1 MKSSS
6 TFIADLPES
15 FSAFTAGLIKPS
27 LTAIMTAVVAFVFSG
42 LWFLQSAEDLVAGY
56 PQLLASGPGDDY
68 AFITAAALNVADTKP
83 SRRGVAVLGASCLRA
98 ATDEVKIESE
108 LQNADISE
116 RVFNLTTRGQSL
128 WESIAIADY
137 IVPGFGGVLLIDT
150 NPLRFARGLST
161 LETIMRNQRVGFR
174 SPILVELALD
184 ANIPATPA
192 TGYYAWDNRI
202 YLRAR
207 LNKVFKNL
215 LLGPVEHEHS
225 RLSETIDKE
234 KRNWVIERITE
245 DIKSYDEDVEVLLDA
260 LSKLSTALSRS
271 DSATIILI
279 EPPINPNFIDTV
291 IGRDF
296 YARHM
301 NRIRQY
307 ARSTNI
313 QFWEMNEELAFGKSN
328 FADWCHLNNTHS
340 RDEYSQLLTD
350 NLIREFLRE

>member
-6 TFIADLPES
+6 AFIADLPES

-27 LTAIMTAVVAFVFSG
+27 LTAIMTAVVAFIFSG

-202 YLRAR
+202 YLRTR

-234 KRNWVIERITE
+234 KRNRVIERNTE
-245 DIKSYDEDVEVLLDA
+245 DIKSYDEDVEVLIDA
-260 LSKLSTALSRS
+260 INKLSTALSRS

-313 QFWEMNEELAFGKSN
+313 RFWEMNEELAFGKSN